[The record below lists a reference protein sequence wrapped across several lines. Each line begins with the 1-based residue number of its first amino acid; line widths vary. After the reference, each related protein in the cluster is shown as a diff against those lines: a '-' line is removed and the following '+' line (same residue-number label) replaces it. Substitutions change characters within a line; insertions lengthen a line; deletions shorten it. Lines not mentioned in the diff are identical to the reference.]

1 MLVQKRLRILATVT
15 VIALIVAVVSLL
27 VSFHFIYAAEQ
38 ATQRDEE
45 LSRIFIEIK
54 AEAIST
60 IMLDPSKLETR
71 KVFSSAERKIRQHIT
86 QIEHIRT
93 RIETK
98 RELDSLMLLWDQYDQ
113 ASQALIKQ
121 VEIAP
126 DIAKDKVIPL
136 YTNKF
141 IPVQDALEPII
152 FRHIKLSDK
161 SRKNVID
168 LVDTI
173 SWVVPLLIGAIVF
186 GIFIF
191 IRIISRYILQEES
204 AFNSTKAALQLA
216 AMVYENSSEA
226 ILVSDAEN
234 RIIDVNPAFE
244 QITGYTAEEV
254 QGRNPSMFQS
264 GRQDKEFYQKLWHAL
279 KTDGYWHGELWDK
292 RKDGEIHA
300 KLLTINTIKDSMG
313 KVFRYVAIF
322 TDITEQKNTE
332 ALIWSQANFDS
343 LTKLPNRH
351 MFHDRLEQ
359 QAKQSNR
366 TGRPMALMLID
377 LDLFKEVN
385 DTHGHD
391 KGDLLLIDAAKRISA
406 CVRESDTVSRLGG
419 DEFTV
424 LLTELD
430 DTHTVERIVQDI
442 NTKLTEPFKLG
453 EYQAF
458 ISASIGISLYP
469 NDTED
474 LDSLLKNADQA
485 MYVAKNAGR
494 NRSSYFTPDLQYLA
508 QKRLHL
514 INDLRIA
521 LVSNQFRVYYQPIV
535 ELATGQIHK
544 AEALIRWQHPV
555 HGMVSPIDFIPL
567 AEDTRLIIPIGDWV
581 FREAVNQVKQWRS
594 KYHESF
600 QISVNKSPVQIHK
613 KEGMTWPDYLKQQ
626 GMSGQSI
633 SVEITEGILMNE
645 DASVKESLL
654 RFRDAGIQIA
664 IDDFGTGYSS
674 LAYLNKFD
682 IDYLKIDQSFVRN
695 IGPTSSD
702 QALCEAIIVMA
713 HKLGLK
719 VIAEGLE
726 TAAQHDML
734 FAAGCDFAQGY
745 LYSKPLPPEEFEK
758 FMQARYGQMVMQ

>member
-1 MLVQKRLRILATVT
+1 
-15 VIALIVAVVSLL
+15 
-27 VSFHFIYAAEQ
+27 
-38 ATQRDEE
+38 
-45 LSRIFIEIK
+45 
-54 AEAIST
+54 
-60 IMLDPSKLETR
+60 
-71 KVFSSAERKIRQHIT
+71 
-86 QIEHIRT
+86 
-93 RIETK
+93 
-98 RELDSLMLLWDQYDQ
+98 MLLWGQYDQ
-113 ASQALIKQ
+113 ASQELIKQ
-121 VEIAP
+121 TEIAP
-126 DIAKDKVIPL
+126 DIAKIKIIPL

-141 IPVQDALEPII
+141 IPVQEALEPII
-152 FRHIKLSDK
+152 FAHIKLSDK
-161 SRKNVID
+161 SRKNVLD

-191 IRIISRYILQEES
+191 IRTISRYILQEQS

-279 KTDGYWHGELWDK
+279 KTAGYWHGELWDK

-300 KLLTINTIKDSMG
+300 KLLTINTIKDSVG
-313 KVFRYVAIF
+313 KVFRYVALF

-391 KGDLLLIDAAKRISA
+391 KGDLLLIDAARRISA

-494 NRSSYFTPDLQYLA
+494 NRSSYFTADLQYLA

-544 AEALIRWQHPV
+544 AEALIRWQHPL

-567 AEDTRLIIPIGDWV
+567 AEDTRLIVPIGDWV
-581 FREAVNQVKQWRS
+581 FREAVNQVKLWRS

-719 VIAEGLE
+719 VIAEGVE

-745 LYSKPLPPEEFEK
+745 LYSKPVPPEEFEK
-758 FMQARYGQMVMQ
+758 FMQARHGQKVTQ

>member
-15 VIALIVAVVSLL
+15 IIALTVAVVSLL

-45 LSRIFIEIK
+45 LSRMFIEIK

-60 IMLDPSKLETR
+60 IMLDPTKLETR
-71 KVFSSAERKIRQHIT
+71 KVFSSAERKIGEYMT
-86 QIEHIRT
+86 KIEHIRART
-93 RIETK
+93 ETK
-98 RELDSLMLLWDQYDQ
+98 RELDSLMLLWGQYNQ
-113 ASQALIKQ
+113 ASQELIKQ
-121 VEIAP
+121 AKIAP
-126 DIAKDKVIPL
+126 DIAKDKIIPL
-136 YTNKF
+136 YKNKF
-141 IPVQDALEPII
+141 IPVEEALEPII
-152 FRHIKLSDK
+152 FRHIKLSEK
-161 SRKNVID
+161 SRKNVLD

-191 IRIISRYILQEES
+191 IRTISRYILQEQS

-244 QITGYTAEEV
+244 KITGYTAEEV
-254 QGRNPSMFQS
+254 QGKNPSMFQS

-279 KTDGYWHGELWDK
+279 KTEGYWHGELWDK

-300 KLLTINTIKDSMG
+300 KLLTINTIKDSAG
-313 KVFRYVAIF
+313 KVFRYVALF

-391 KGDLLLIDAAKRISA
+391 KGDLLLIDAARRISA

-430 DTHTVERIVQDI
+430 DMHTVERIVQDI

-494 NRSSYFTPDLQYLA
+494 NRSSYFTADLQYLA

-535 ELATGQIHK
+535 ELATEQIHK

-567 AEDTRLIIPIGDWV
+567 AEDTRLIVPIGDWV

-600 QISVNKSPVQIHK
+600 QISVNKSPVQIHN

-633 SVEITEGILMNE
+633 SVEITEGVLMNE
-645 DASVKESLL
+645 DVSVKEGLL

-674 LAYLNKFD
+674 LSYLNKFD

-719 VIAEGLE
+719 VIAEGVE
-726 TAAQHDML
+726 TTAQHDML

-745 LYSKPLPPEEFEK
+745 LYSKPVPPEEFEK
-758 FMQARYGQMVMQ
+758 FMQARHGQKVMQ

>member
-1 MLVQKRLRILATVT
+1 MLVQKKLRILATVT

-27 VSFHFIYAAEQ
+27 ISFHFIYAAEQ
-38 ATQRDEE
+38 ATQRNEE
-45 LSRIFIEIK
+45 ISRLFIEIK

-71 KVFSSAERKIRQHIT
+71 KVFSSAERKIGQYITKIQHIST
-86 QIEHIRT
+86 RT
-93 RIETK
+93 ETK
-98 RELDSLMLLWDQYDQ
+98 RELDSLMLLWGQYDQ
-113 ASQALIKQ
+113 ASQELIKQ
-121 VEIAP
+121 AEIAP
-126 DIAKDKVIPL
+126 DIAKIKIIPL

-141 IPVQDALEPII
+141 IPVQEALEPII
-152 FRHIKLSDK
+152 FAHIKLSDK
-161 SRKNVID
+161 SRKNVLD

-191 IRIISRYILQEES
+191 IRTISRYILQEQS

-279 KTDGYWHGELWDK
+279 KTAGYWHGELWDK

-300 KLLTINTIKDSMG
+300 KLLTINTIKDSVG
-313 KVFRYVAIF
+313 KVFRYVALF

-391 KGDLLLIDAAKRISA
+391 KGDLLLIDAARRISA

-494 NRSSYFTPDLQYLA
+494 NRSSYFTADLQYLA

-535 ELATGQIHK
+535 ELATGEIHK
-544 AEALIRWQHPV
+544 AEALIRWQHPL

-567 AEDTRLIIPIGDWV
+567 AEDTRLIVPIGDWV
-581 FREAVNQVKQWRS
+581 FREAVNQVTQWRS
-594 KYHESF
+594 TYHESF

-719 VIAEGLE
+719 VIAEGVE

-745 LYSKPLPPEEFEK
+745 LYSKPVPPEEFEK
-758 FMQARYGQMVMQ
+758 FMQARHGQKVTQ

>member
-1 MLVQKRLRILATVT
+1 MLVQKRLRILATFT

-38 ATQRDEE
+38 ATQRNEE
-45 LSRIFIEIK
+45 ISRIFIEIK
-54 AEAIST
+54 AEAVST

-71 KVFSSAERKIRQHIT
+71 KVFSSAERKIGQHIT
-86 QIEHIRT
+86 KIEHISTRT
-93 RIETK
+93 ETK
-98 RELDSLMLLWDQYDQ
+98 RELDSLMLLWGQYDQ
-113 ASQALIKQ
+113 ASQELIKQ
-121 VEIAP
+121 AEIAP

-152 FRHIKLSDK
+152 FAHIKLSDK
-161 SRKNVID
+161 SRKNVLD

-191 IRIISRYILQEES
+191 IRIISRYILQEQS
-204 AFNSTKAALQLA
+204 AFNSTKATLQLA

-279 KTDGYWHGELWDK
+279 KSEGYWHGELWDK

-300 KLLTINTIKDSMG
+300 KLLTINTIKDSVG
-313 KVFRYVAIF
+313 KVFRYVALF

-391 KGDLLLIDAAKRISA
+391 KGDLLLIDAARRISA

-442 NTKLTEPFKLG
+442 NIKLTEPFKLG

-469 NDTED
+469 NDTGD

-494 NRSSYFTPDLQYLA
+494 NRSSYFTADLQYLA

-514 INDLRIA
+514 LNDLRIA

-535 ELATGQIHK
+535 ELATGKIHK
-544 AEALIRWQHPV
+544 AEALIRWHHPV

-567 AEDTRLIIPIGDWV
+567 AEDTRLIVPIGDWV

-594 KYHESF
+594 KYHASF

-613 KEGMTWPDYLKQQ
+613 KEGMPWPDYLKQQ

-633 SVEITEGILMNE
+633 SVEITEGVLMNE
-645 DASVKESLL
+645 DASVKASLL

-713 HKLGLK
+713 HKLGLE
-719 VIAEGLE
+719 VIAEGVE

-745 LYSKPLPPEEFEK
+745 LYSKPVPPEEFEK
-758 FMQARYGQMVMQ
+758 FMQTRYGQKVTQ

>member
-1 MLVQKRLRILATVT
+1 MLVQKRLRILATFT

-38 ATQRDEE
+38 ATQRNEE
-45 LSRIFIEIK
+45 ISRIFIEIK
-54 AEAIST
+54 AEAVST

-71 KVFSSAERKIRQHIT
+71 KVFSSAERKIGQHIT
-86 QIEHIRT
+86 KIEHISTRT
-93 RIETK
+93 ETK
-98 RELDSLMLLWDQYDQ
+98 RELDSLMLLWGQYDQ
-113 ASQALIKQ
+113 ASQELIKQ
-121 VEIAP
+121 AEIAP

-152 FRHIKLSDK
+152 FAHIKLSDK
-161 SRKNVID
+161 SRKNVLD

-173 SWVVPLLIGAIVF
+173 SWVVPLLIGAIVY

-191 IRIISRYILQEES
+191 IRIISRYILQEQS

-216 AMVYENSSEA
+216 SMVYENSSEA

-279 KTDGYWHGELWDK
+279 KSEGYWHGELWDK

-300 KLLTINTIKDSMG
+300 KLLTINTIKDSVG
-313 KVFRYVAIF
+313 KVFRYVALF

-391 KGDLLLIDAAKRISA
+391 KGDLLLIDAARRISA

-442 NTKLTEPFKLG
+442 NIKLTEPFKLG

-469 NDTED
+469 NDTGD

-494 NRSSYFTPDLQYLA
+494 NRSSYFTADLQYLA

-514 INDLRIA
+514 LNDLRIA

-535 ELATGQIHK
+535 ELATGKIHK
-544 AEALIRWQHPV
+544 AEALIRWHHPV

-567 AEDTRLIIPIGDWV
+567 AEDTRLIVPIGDWV

-594 KYHESF
+594 KYHASF

-613 KEGMTWPDYLKQQ
+613 KEGMPWPDYLKQQ

-645 DASVKESLL
+645 DASVNESLL

-713 HKLGLK
+713 HKLGLE
-719 VIAEGLE
+719 VIAEGVE

-745 LYSKPLPPEEFEK
+745 LYSKPVPPEEFEK
-758 FMQARYGQMVMQ
+758 FMQTRYGQKVTQ

>member
-1 MLVQKRLRILATVT
+1 MLVQKKLRILATVT

-27 VSFHFIYAAEQ
+27 ISFHFIYAAEQ
-38 ATQRDEE
+38 ATQRNEE
-45 LSRIFIEIK
+45 ISRVFIEIK

-71 KVFSSAERKIRQHIT
+71 KVFSSAERKIGQYITKIQHIST
-86 QIEHIRT
+86 RT
-93 RIETK
+93 ETK
-98 RELDSLMLLWDQYDQ
+98 RELDSLMLLWGQYDQ
-113 ASQALIKQ
+113 ASQELIKQ
-121 VEIAP
+121 AEIAP
-126 DIAKDKVIPL
+126 DIAKIKIIPL

-141 IPVQDALEPII
+141 IPVQEALEPII
-152 FRHIKLSDK
+152 FAHIKLSDK
-161 SRKNVID
+161 SRKNVLD

-191 IRIISRYILQEES
+191 IRTISRYILQEQS

-279 KTDGYWHGELWDK
+279 KTAGYWHGELWDK

-300 KLLTINTIKDSMG
+300 KLLTINTIKDSVG
-313 KVFRYVAIF
+313 KVFRYVALF

-391 KGDLLLIDAAKRISA
+391 KGDLLLIDAARRISA

-494 NRSSYFTPDLQYLA
+494 NRSSYFTADLQYLA

-535 ELATGQIHK
+535 ELATGEIHK

-567 AEDTRLIIPIGDWV
+567 AEDTRLIVPIGDWV
-581 FREAVNQVKQWRS
+581 FREAVNQVTQWRS
-594 KYHESF
+594 TYHESF

-626 GMSGQSI
+626 GISGQSI

-719 VIAEGLE
+719 VIAEGVE

-745 LYSKPLPPEEFEK
+745 LYSKPVPPEEFEK
-758 FMQARYGQMVMQ
+758 FMQARHGQKVTQ

>member
-1 MLVQKRLRILATVT
+1 MLVQKKLRILATVT

-27 VSFHFIYAAEQ
+27 ISFHFIYAAEQ
-38 ATQRDEE
+38 ATQRNEE
-45 LSRIFIEIK
+45 ISRLFIEIK

-71 KVFSSAERKIRQHIT
+71 KVFSSAERKIGQYIT
-86 QIEHIRT
+86 KIEHISTRT
-93 RIETK
+93 ETK
-98 RELDSLMLLWDQYDQ
+98 RELDSLMLLWGQYDQ
-113 ASQALIKQ
+113 ASQELIKQ
-121 VEIAP
+121 AEIAP

-152 FRHIKLSDK
+152 FAHIKLSDK
-161 SRKNVID
+161 SRKNVLD

-191 IRIISRYILQEES
+191 IRTISRYILQEQS

-279 KTDGYWHGELWDK
+279 KTEGYWHGELWDK

-300 KLLTINTIKDSMG
+300 KLLTINTIKDSVG
-313 KVFRYVAIF
+313 KIFRYVALF

-391 KGDLLLIDAAKRISA
+391 KGDLLLIDAARRISA

-494 NRSSYFTPDLQYLA
+494 NRSSYFTADLQYLA

-567 AEDTRLIIPIGDWV
+567 AEDTRLIVPIGDWV

-594 KYHESF
+594 KYYESF

-613 KEGMTWPDYLKQQ
+613 KEGMPWPDYLKQQ

-633 SVEITEGILMNE
+633 SVEITEGVLMNE
-645 DASVKESLL
+645 DASVKASLL

-695 IGPTSSD
+695 IGPASSD

-719 VIAEGLE
+719 VIAEGVE

-745 LYSKPLPPEEFEK
+745 LYSKPVPPEEFEK
-758 FMQARYGQMVMQ
+758 FMQARHGQKVTQ